1 MRAFARVLALSA
13 IVAGAILTTL
23 APAAAHERRT
33 VGTYQFVVG
42 WKVEPAFSDVSNA
55 VQIFVRDGSGNPVTL
70 GADDLKVEVMQ
81 GGQKSDVLPLKSVF
95 NSPGEYNAPM
105 LPNRPGTYTF
115 HFTGAIGGQKVD
127 ESFTSSDHTFN
138 DMQNASSIQF
148 PAKDPTRG
156 ELAQNLGRSD
166 QRIADS
172 QTRIVQLQADLTR
185 AQQAADTDRWLA
197 ISGIA
202 LGVLGILALVVVVWL
217 ERRRRRQAET
227 PAVAAPATSGAT
239 GE

>member
-1 MRAFARVLALSA
+1 MRTFARVLALSA
-13 IVAGAILTTL
+13 IVAGAVLTTV
-23 APAAAHERRT
+23 APAAAHERRA

-42 WKVEPAFSDVSNA
+42 WKVEPAFSDVNNA

-70 GADDLKVEVMQ
+70 GADDLKVEVIQ
-81 GGQKSDVLPLKSVF
+81 SGQKSDVLPLKSVF

-105 LPNRPGTYTF
+105 LPTRPGTYTF
-115 HFTGAIGGQKVD
+115 HFTGAIAGQKVD

-138 DMQNASSIQF
+138 DMQNASNIQF

-156 ELAQNLGRSD
+156 ELAQNLTRSD
-166 QRIADS
+166 ERIADS

-197 ISGIA
+197 IAGIV
-202 LGVLGILALVVVVWL
+202 LGVLGILALATMVWL
-217 ERRRRRQAET
+217 ERRRRSED
-227 PAVAAPATSGAT
+227 PAVAAPSPSGAT